1 MTMSP
6 VNFQVNILSI
16 FLQFKGFI
24 VTNFQ
29 AILKYH
35 ELIKDG
41 KKAALDMNINTNEI
55 KVRYTISKAGIEGN
69 GSPPGILGVE
79 WYRIV

>member
-1 MTMSP
+1 
-6 VNFQVNILSI
+6 
-16 FLQFKGFI
+16 

-35 ELIKDG
+35 ELIKEG
-41 KKAALDMNINTNEI
+41 KRAALDMNINDNEI
-55 KVRYTISKAGIEGN
+55 IVRYTISKTGEEGK
-69 GSPPGILGVE
+69 GSPPGIYGVE

>member
-1 MTMSP
+1 M
-6 VNFQVNILSI
+6 
-16 FLQFKGFI
+16 
-24 VTNFQ
+24 TNFQ

-35 ELIKDG
+35 ELIKEG

-55 KVRYTISKAGIEGN
+55 KIRYTISKTGEEGN